1 MRILS
6 KSDVLAVDM
15 IHGGCLQVE
24 TITKATVFDR
34 AQSIAFEGG
43 KGTSKYDSRILA
55 CPLSSNEALN
65 QRQKCGERRSR

>member
-43 KGTSKYDSRILA
+43 KGTSKYDSGISGLA
-55 CPLSSNEALN
+55 T
-65 QRQKCGERRSR
+65 QQ